1 MTLKELLQYIDSE
14 QYSDSPLFLQLTTTK
29 PEYGASRHIQVAESD
44 GNIIVTGV
52 HVGSLGDI
60 LTYSIDV
67 APELKVSKVQLL
79 DAILKE
85 LENDGFTT
93 PEQEDF
99 WDDFDNLQ
107 KAKIIR

>member
-1 MTLKELLQYIDSE
+1 MTLKDLLQSVDSE
-14 QYSDSPLFLQLTTTK
+14 QYSDSPLFLQLSNTK
-29 PEYGASRHIQVAESD
+29 PEYGASRRIQVTETD
-44 GNIIVTGV
+44 GNINVSGV

-67 APELKVSKVQLL
+67 DPNLNVSKTQLL
-79 DAILKE
+79 DAVLKE
-85 LENDGFTT
+85 LSNDGFSA
-93 PEQEDF
+93 PDQEDF